1 MMYICIARIGMG
13 LINLVA
19 QNKVLLT
26 SLKVKAYKIL
36 VFFKRSKN
44 YSRGQVR
51 EQKTKQKSLNE
62 PQEAGG
68 RVVDPFVAVE
78 IRERKW

>member
-1 MMYICIARIGMG
+1 MKPCCP
-13 LINLVA
+13 LS
-19 QNKVLLT
+19 T
-26 SLKVKAYKIL
+26 SILFWTLRVVFEEKAE
-36 VFFKRSKN
+36 
-44 YSRGQVR
+44 GG
-51 EQKTKQKSLNE
+51 KTKQKSLNE